1 MKNVALPDIKER
13 SLVFYLAMEEYLA
26 GAVEDETFF
35 VWRVAP
41 TVIIGRNQD
50 LESEVNL
57 DYCRNHGVKVYRR
70 KSGGGCVYS
79 DKGNIMVSYVSRRG
93 EVQEVF
99 DRYLDAMTDCLRTLD
114 LPAEKS
120 GRNDILVDG
129 RKVSGNAFHMLPD
142 RSIVHGTM
150 LYSTDFN
157 ALETAIMPP
166 VEKLERHGVA
176 SVRQRVTN
184 LLEHLDPGKIA
195 SVDALE
201 EYLVRHFTDGTIV
214 LTPEQLTLIEE
225 MSLEYEELI

>member
-1 MKNVALPDIKER
+1 M
-13 SLVFYLAMEEYLA
+13 
-26 GAVEDETFF
+26 
-35 VWRVAP
+35 
-41 TVIIGRNQD
+41 
-50 LESEVNL
+50 
-57 DYCRNHGVKVYRR
+57 
-70 KSGGGCVYS
+70 
-79 DKGNIMVSYVSRRG
+79 
-93 EVQEVF
+93 
-99 DRYLDAMTDCLRTLD
+99 
-114 LPAEKS
+114 
-120 GRNDILVDG
+120 
-129 RKVSGNAFHMLPD
+129 
-142 RSIVHGTM
+142 TM

-157 ALETAIMPP
+157 AMETAIMPP